1 MLRFVHRW
9 PGLVAAILVICM
21 SLSGAALSVF
31 PALESLSTPA
41 QTDSTLDVG
50 TVAARIQAAQPAVSE
65 IRVSPAGRVTAF
77 WFDTNNQSQASVI
90 DPATGKAVA
99 NAETPAAE
107 RWLKNLHRSLFLGEN
122 GRIVTAVGALLM
134 LVLSVSGLFLVARR
148 TGGWKRFFSPLR
160 GASSARVHVE
170 LARVSVAG
178 LLLSSL
184 TALWMTASTFGIL
197 PESADGP
204 AMPAVTSG
212 RTGYGLDQMP
222 TLSKLPIDALRDL
235 TFPAQGDVNDVYTL
249 KTTQGTGYID
259 QGNGKLL
266 AWSDASIWDSI
277 GDTVMMLHT
286 GRGAALL
293 GLILGL
299 MSLAVPALAVTG
311 AIQWW
316 ASLKARPRIRGN
328 ASAGRAGTVILVGS
342 EGGATWGFAAT
353 LHAAVAKTGEHV
365 HVAPMSAFEP
375 QRYSAAKRII
385 VMAATYGD
393 GDAPAS
399 ARNFLSRLATNR
411 PLRTIPVSVLGF
423 GDRSFPHFCG
433 FAQDVDAELE
443 KAGWAKLLP
452 LETVDRQSPQDFAR
466 WGRALGEKIGIP
478 LDLHHATVV
487 PQLTGLTLISRRDF
501 GAAVQA
507 PAAILRFALPRTTLW
522 QRLTGDAPRFSAGDL
537 IGIVPHGSNTPRFYS
552 LASSSRDGFVEICVR
567 KHPGGLCSSRLV
579 DLMPGDKIHV
589 FFRPNPDF
597 RPAKNRKPVVLIGA
611 GTGIGPLAGFVR
623 ANDTKRPMHL
633 FFGARHPSSDVFY
646 APEIDR
652 WLNEGKLTSI
662 ETAFSRTA
670 ARSYVQDAV
679 RRDGQRLAGLI
690 ASGAQIMVCGGA
702 DMAAGV
708 KAALGDIL
716 APMNLTTAKLKAEGR
731 YAEDVY

>member
-1 MLRFVHRW
+1 MLRLAHRW
-9 PGLVAAILVICM
+9 PGLLAAILVIFM

-41 QTDSTLDVG
+41 QTESNLDAG
-50 TVAARIQAAQPAVSE
+50 TVATRIQSVYPSVTE
-65 IRVSPAGRVTAF
+65 IRVSPAGRVTAY
-77 WFDTNNQSQASVI
+77 WSDADNHSQSATI

-99 NAETPAAE
+99 TAETPAAE
-107 RWLKNLHRSLFLGEN
+107 RWLKNLHRSLFMGEN
-122 GRIVTAVGALLM
+122 GRIVAAIGAVAM
-134 LVLSVSGLFLVARR
+134 LVLSISGLFLVARR
-148 TGGWKRFFSPLR
+148 TGGWSRFFSPLR
-160 GASSARVHVE
+160 GASSSRVHVE
-170 LARVSVAG
+170 LARISVAG

-184 TALWMTASTFGIL
+184 TALWMSASTFGFL

-204 AMPAVTSG
+204 ATPATTSG
-212 RTGYGLDQMP
+212 RTAYALNRMSALN
-222 TLSKLPIDALRDL
+222 TLPIDALRDL
-235 TFPAQGDVNDVYTL
+235 TFPAQGDTNDVYTL
-249 KTTQGTGYID
+249 KATTGTGYLD
-259 QGNGKLL
+259 QGNGKML
-266 AWSDASIWDSI
+266 AWSSTSVWDRL
-277 GDTVMMLHT
+277 GDTVKMLHT

-293 GLILGL
+293 GLALGL
-299 MSLAVPALAVTG
+299 MSLAVPAMAVTG

-316 ASLKARPRIRGN
+316 TARQARSRIRGN

-342 EGGATWGFAAT
+342 EGGATFSFAAT
-353 LHAAVAKTGEHV
+353 LHTALAKAGEQV

-375 QRYSAAKRII
+375 QRYGMAKRII
-385 VMAATYGD
+385 IMAATYGD

-399 ARNFLSRLATNR
+399 ASNFLKLLAEASPMRN
-411 PLRTIPVSVLGF
+411 VAVGVLGF

-433 FAQDVDAELE
+433 FARQVDEELE
-443 KAGWAKLLP
+443 KNGWATLLP
-452 LETVDRQSPQDFAR
+452 FDAVDRQSPQDFAR
-466 WGRALGEKIGIP
+466 WGRALGEAMGLP
-478 LDLHHATVV
+478 LGLHHAPVV
-487 PQLTGLTLISRRDF
+487 PQLTGLTLISRRDY

-507 PAAILRFALPRTTLW
+507 PAAILRFALPRTSFWEKLI
-522 QRLTGDAPRFSAGDL
+522 GKAPRFSAGDL

-552 LASSSRDGFVEICVR
+552 LASSSKDGFVEICVR

-579 DLMPGDKIHV
+579 DLMPGDKVHV
-589 FFRPNPDF
+589 FFRANPDF

-611 GTGIGPLAGFVR
+611 GTGIGPLAGFIR
-623 ANDTKRPMHL
+623 DNAGKRPMHL

-652 WLNEGKLTSI
+652 WLGEGKLASI

-708 KAALGDIL
+708 KTALGDIL
-716 APMNLTTAKLKAEGR
+716 DPLNLTTAKLKAEGR
-731 YAEDVY
+731 YVEDVY